1 MCFRKSHNELQSIV
15 RPVTLTFPECSVQWH
30 IMQGPD
36 DSPSNIQMIFVTFY
50 CRIHEKQELFDFKEW
65 QSFLHHIFSKTF
77 YWHECANILAIY
89 DSWDLNLY
97 SWVLT
102 SAGSREMSSITLCH
116 ESKERQRSALLTFTC
131 TLWWIE
137 ILHTST
143 ALLLFKCEQNVQN
156 ITKTHL
162 WNMG

>member
-1 MCFRKSHNELQSIV
+1 MQCAVTHYARSRRQPLKYSNDICDILLQNSWETRTFWFQGMTIIFY
-15 RPVTLTFPECSVQWH
+15 LTSFQRLFIDMSVQISWQFMIVETSICILESWPQLRAGKCQASH
-30 IMQGPD
+30 YA
-36 DSPSNIQMIFVTFY
+36 DSTQ
-50 CRIHEKQELFDFKEW
+50 
-65 QSFLHHIFSKTF
+65 
-77 YWHECANILAIY
+77 
-89 DSWDLNLY
+89 
-97 SWVLT
+97 
-102 SAGSREMSSITLCH
+102 H